1 MSKVP
6 KLRISDL
13 NEHQSVQLFN
23 SVKWIRPGLR
33 ATHEFFKPFS
43 WTRGSFLCW
52 VSHSVAPRWQIC
64 KKQILKSLKHLE
76 FPLWWEQQ
84 TVLKIVLV
92 IIPRSQCPTGAFP
105 ASLGCR
111 ICYPHVFYSW
121 VGEWFLDGELATGL
135 WEQPRPLRMG
145 ISFITASFLSL
156 GPAHLFRPCSPIKIQ
171 TTKQET

>member
-13 NEHQSVQLFN
+13 NEHQSIQLFN
-23 SVKWIRPGLR
+23 SVKQIRPGLR
-33 ATHEFFKPFS
+33 ATQEFFKPFS

-92 IIPRSQCPTGAFP
+92 IIQGANVPQVPFPHHLAVGSAIHRS
-105 ASLGCR
+105 SL
-111 ICYPHVFYSW
+111 HSW
-121 VGEWFLDGELATGL
+121 VGEWFLDGELAPGL
-135 WEQPRPLRMG
+135 WEQPRPLRTG
-145 ISFITASFLSL
+145 TSFITASFLSL
-156 GPAHLFRPCSPIKIQ
+156 GPAHVFRPCSPIKIQ
-171 TTKQET
+171 TTKQ